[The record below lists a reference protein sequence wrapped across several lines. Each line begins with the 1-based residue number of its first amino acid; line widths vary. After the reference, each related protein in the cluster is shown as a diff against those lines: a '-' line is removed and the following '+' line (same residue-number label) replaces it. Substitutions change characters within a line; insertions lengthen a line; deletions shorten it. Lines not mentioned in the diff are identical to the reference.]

1 MSIFERALEKFQRR
15 DAVVGIL
22 GLGYAGLPLA
32 CTFAEA
38 GFKTVGFDI
47 DAAKIKR
54 LRNGESYVG
63 NVPSERLEKLVA
75 SGRLSATDSYQELAT
90 CDAAIVCVPTP
101 LDDAR
106 NPDLSFVVS
115 TVREVRK
122 FLHPGQ
128 LVVLESTTYPGTTE
142 EVVLPILA
150 DAGLKAGEEF
160 FLAFSPEREDPAN
173 KDYRTQTIPKLVGG
187 LTDHCRE
194 VACAAYAQVVE
205 VVVPVGSTRV
215 AEAAKLLENIYRCV
229 NIAMVNE
236 LKLLFDRIGLDVWEV
251 IRAASTK
258 PFGFAP
264 FYPGPGLGGHCIPI
278 DPFYLAWKARQHG
291 FTTRFIELAGEINS
305 SMPEYV
311 VDRLTEGLN
320 LQGKALKDAAILL
333 LGVAYKRDIE
343 DYRESPALS
352 IIIQLNRR
360 LARVSYHDPHVPH
373 LRTRYLSHTLSSIG
387 LTSELVRSS
396 DAVVIVTD
404 HSDVDYEMIVRN
416 AKLVVDTRNATA
428 RFRQPGDKV
437 LLA

>member
-1 MSIFERALEKFQRR
+1 MAVFERTLEKFRR
-15 DAVVGIL
+15 REALVGIL

-32 CTFAEA
+32 CSFGEA

-47 DAAKIKR
+47 DSAKIKR

-63 NVPSERLEKLVA
+63 NVPSERLAKLVT
-75 SGRLSATDSYQELAT
+75 SGRLSATDSYEELAT

-115 TVREVRK
+115 TALEVRK

-150 DAGLKAGEEF
+150 EAGLEAGEEF

-173 KDYRTQTIPKLVGG
+173 KNYRTQTIPKLVGG

-194 VACAAYAQVVE
+194 VACAAYGQVVE
-205 VVVPVGSTRV
+205 VVVPVSSTRV

-387 LTSELVRSS
+387 LTSELVRSC

-404 HSDVDYEMIVRN
+404 HSDVDYEMIVKN

-428 RFRQPGDKV
+428 HFREPGDKV

>member
-1 MSIFERALEKFQRR
+1 MTIFERTLEKFQRR
-15 DAVVGIL
+15 EALVGIL

-47 DAAKIKR
+47 DAAKIKL

-63 NVPSERLEKLVA
+63 NVPSERLEKLVT
-75 SGRLSATDSYQELAT
+75 SGRLSATESYEELAT

-115 TVREVRK
+115 TAREVRK

-150 DAGLKAGEEF
+150 EAGLEVGEEF

-173 KDYRTQTIPKLVGG
+173 HDYRTRTIPKLVGG

-194 VACAAYAQVVE
+194 VACAAYDQVVE

-278 DPFYLAWKARQHG
+278 DPFYLTWKARQHG
-291 FTTRFIELAGEINS
+291 FATRFIELAGEINS

-311 VDRLTEGLN
+311 VDRLSDGLN
-320 LQGKALKDAAILL
+320 LQGKPLKDAAILL

-343 DYRESPALS
+343 DTRESPAVS
-352 IIIQLNRR
+352 IMIRLNRR

-373 LRTRYLSHTLSSIG
+373 LRTRYLSHTLSSVA
-387 LTSELVRSS
+387 LTSESVRSS

-428 RFRQPGDKV
+428 RFRQPGDNV
-437 LLA
+437 ILA

>member
-1 MSIFERALEKFQRR
+1 MAVFERTLEKFRR
-15 DAVVGIL
+15 REALVGIL

-32 CTFAEA
+32 CSFGEA

-47 DAAKIKR
+47 DSAKIKR

-63 NVPSERLEKLVA
+63 NVPSERLAKLVT
-75 SGRLSATDSYQELAT
+75 SGRLSATDSYEELAT

-115 TVREVRK
+115 TALEVRK

-150 DAGLKAGEEF
+150 EAGLEAGEEF

-173 KDYRTQTIPKLVGG
+173 KNYRTQTIPKLVGG

-194 VACAAYAQVVE
+194 VACAAYGQVVE
-205 VVVPVGSTRV
+205 VVVPVSSTRV

-387 LTSELVRSS
+387 LTSELVRSC

-404 HSDVDYEMIVRN
+404 HSDVDYEMIVKN

-428 RFRQPGDKV
+428 HFRQPGDKV

>member
-38 GFKTVGFDI
+38 GFNTVGFDI
-47 DAAKIKR
+47 DSAKIKR

-115 TVREVRK
+115 TAREVRR

-150 DAGLKAGEEF
+150 EAGLKAGEEF

-194 VACAAYAQVVE
+194 VACAAYTQVVE